1 MRKLF
6 AVVLKHGTVM
16 IVLLTAAGAQAEWQV
31 RDSASACVLET
42 EDVTLHDGYQDTRV
56 RLNINNERLLVITG
70 SNIDTGFEDTALQV
84 DGRAVIPADAAED
97 EQNLRYDAHILSIIE
112 QFKKGN
118 RVRVYLRFWP
128 SYPATQRYEAAFSLA
143 GFTRAWNEYTACM
156 KKAS

>member
-6 AVVLKHGTVM
+6 AVVLKHGTMM
-16 IVLLTAAGAQAEWQV
+16 IVLLTAAGVQAEWQV

-42 EDVTLHDGYQDTRV
+42 EDISLHDGYQDTRV
-56 RLNINNERLLVITG
+56 RLNINDERLLVITG

-84 DGRAVIPADAAED
+84 DGRAVMPADAVED

-128 SYPATQRYEAAFSLA
+128 SYPVTQRFDAVFSLA
-143 GFTRAWNEYTACM
+143 GFTRAWNEYTACI